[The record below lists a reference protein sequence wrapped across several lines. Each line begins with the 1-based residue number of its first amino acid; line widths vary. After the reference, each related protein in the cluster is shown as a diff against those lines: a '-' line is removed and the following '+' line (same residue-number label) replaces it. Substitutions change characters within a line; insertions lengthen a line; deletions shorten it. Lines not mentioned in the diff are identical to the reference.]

1 MTNIIHDDATQWRQ
15 LCQNAVFEL
24 EPATLLQRVV
34 EARSAVFDRIEDIHS
49 KPITGEQDELRIAL
63 KTLRILQELA
73 ERDIG
78 ELKKTAQS
86 RHLDS
91 ISQRAHRVHAG

>member
-1 MTNIIHDDATQWRQ
+1 MTNIIRDDAAAWRQ
-15 LCQNAVFEL
+15 RCQTAVYEL
-24 EPATLLQRVV
+24 EPAALLQRVV

-49 KPITGEQDELRIAL
+49 KPIGDEQYELRNAL
-63 KTLRILQELA
+63 KTLSILQELA

-91 ISQRAHRVHAG
+91 ISQRARRLHTG

>member
-1 MTNIIHDDATQWRQ
+1 MTNIIRDDVTQWRQ
-15 LCQNAVFEL
+15 LCQTAVLEL
-24 EPATLLQRVV
+24 EPAALLQRVV
-34 EARSAVFDRIEDIHS
+34 EARSAVFNRIEDIHS
-49 KPITGEQDELRIAL
+49 KPITGEQHELRDAL
-63 KTLRILQELA
+63 RTLSILQELA

-91 ISQRAHRVHAG
+91 ISQRAHRLHSE

>member
-1 MTNIIHDDATQWRQ
+1 MTNIIRDNTAHWRQ
-15 LCQNAVFEL
+15 RCLNAMFEL
-24 EPATLLQRVV
+24 EPTTLLQRVV

-49 KPITGEQDELRIAL
+49 KPITGEQSELRDAL
-63 KTLRILQELA
+63 KRLSILQELA

-86 RHLDS
+86 QHLDS
-91 ISQRAHRVHAG
+91 ISQRGHRVHAE

>member
-1 MTNIIHDDATQWRQ
+1 MANIREDVAQWRQ
-15 LCQNAVFEL
+15 LCQTAAFEL

-49 KPITGEQDELRIAL
+49 KPIGGEHYELRNAL
-63 KTLRILQELA
+63 KTLGILQELA

-78 ELKKTAQS
+78 ELKKIAQS
-86 RHLDS
+86 RHQDS
-91 ISQRAHRVHAG
+91 ISQRAHRFHRG

>member
-1 MTNIIHDDATQWRQ
+1 MTNIRDGATQWRQ
-15 LCQNAVFEL
+15 LCQTAVFEL

-49 KPITGEQDELRIAL
+49 KPMTREQYELRNAL
-63 KTLRILQELA
+63 ETLSILQELA

-91 ISQRAHRVHAG
+91 ISQRARRLHMG

>member
-1 MTNIIHDDATQWRQ
+1 MTNIIRDDAAQWRQ
-15 LCQNAVFEL
+15 RCLNAVFEI

-34 EARSAVFDRIEDIHS
+34 EARSAVFDRIENIHS
-49 KPITGEQDELRIAL
+49 KPISGEQYELRNAL
-63 KTLRILQELA
+63 NTLSILQELA
-73 ERDIG
+73 ERDID

-91 ISQRAHRVHAG
+91 ISQRAHRLHTG

>member
-1 MTNIIHDDATQWRQ
+1 MTNIIRDDAAQWRQ
-15 LCQNAVFEL
+15 LCQTAVYEL
-24 EPATLLQRVV
+24 EPAALLQRVV

-49 KPITGEQDELRIAL
+49 KPIGDEQYELRNAL
-63 KTLRILQELA
+63 KTLSILQELA
-73 ERDIG
+73 ERDIS